1 MADSRLKEIFAGST
15 SQIRKSARVP
25 EEVPLDHF
33 GPGAVIKVVGC
44 GGGGGNALSKMIG
57 NIEGVEFIAINTDI
71 QALAYSKAQV
81 KINIGK
87 GTTKGLGAGANPDI
101 GRQAS
106 EESSEE
112 IRKALQGA
120 DLVFI
125 TAGMGGGTGT
135 GSAPV
140 VAEIAKEL
148 GCLTVG
154 VVTKPFSF
162 EGARRKKQALDGL
175 KLLKEKVDT
184 LITIPN
190 DKLLGLIDKKMPLTE
205 AFSIVDEVL
214 RQGIQGVS
222 DLITIRGL
230 INVDFADVKSVMK
243 SAGSALMGIGFG
255 SGENRAQEAA
265 RAAIESPLLE
275 QSISGAKGLLLNIT
289 GGSDLSMYEVNEA
302 AEIVTES
309 IDQDAIVIF
318 GAVVDESYT
327 GEIKCTVIATGF
339 NDDTAFDESLPLKK
353 KTMTSPAVSHRP
365 SFGGVGENGHQQQ
378 LSSGYQPPM
387 GGQQPSMM
395 GGANSVAKDDL
406 DVPAFLRRN
415 IKN

>member
-15 SQIRKSARVP
+15 SQIRKSARMP
-25 EEVPLDHF
+25 EEIPLDHF

-57 NIEGVEFIAINTDI
+57 NIEGVEFIAINTDT

-101 GRQAS
+101 GRQAA

-112 IRKALQGA
+112 IRKTLQGA

-162 EGARRKKQALDGL
+162 EGGRRRKQALDGL
-175 KLLKEKVDT
+175 RLLKEKVDT

-190 DKLLGLIDKKMPLTE
+190 DRLLGLIDKKMPLTE

-255 SGENRAQEAA
+255 SGENRAVEAA

-275 QSISGAKGLLLNIT
+275 QSISGARGLLLNIT

-309 IDQDAIVIF
+309 IDPDAIIIF

-339 NDDTAFDESLPLKK
+339 SDEIAFEETPLKK
-353 KTMTSPAVSHRP
+353 KVPTSSSSARP
-365 SFGGVGENGHQQQ
+365 SFGVGAMDTPHANSSH
-378 LSSGYQPPM
+378 LSSS
-387 GGQQPSMM
+387 QPSL
-395 GGANSVAKDDL
+395 GNISSPAINKEDL

>member
-15 SQIRKSARVP
+15 SQIRKTSRIP
-25 EEVPLDHF
+25 EEIPLDHF

-71 QALAYSKAQV
+71 QALAYSKAQQ

-112 IRKALQGA
+112 IRKALEGA

-148 GCLTVG
+148 GCLTIG

-162 EGARRKKQALDGL
+162 EGARRRKQALDGL
-175 KLLKEKVDT
+175 RLLKEKVDT

-190 DKLLGLIDKKMPLTE
+190 DRLLGLIDKKMPLTE

-255 SGENRAQEAA
+255 SGENRASEAA
-265 RAAIESPLLE
+265 KAAIESPLLE
-275 QSISGAKGLLLNIT
+275 QSIAGARGLLLNIT

-309 IDQDAIVIF
+309 IDPDAIVIF

-339 NDDTAFDESLPLKK
+339 SDESSFEENPLKRK
-353 KTMTSPAVSHRP
+353 ISNTPSLSPRP
-365 SFGGVGENGHQQQ
+365 TFGTASVDH
-378 LSSGYQPPM
+378 SS
-387 GGQQPSMM
+387 S
-395 GGANSVAKDDL
+395 ANTPQTPINKDDL

-415 IKN
+415 IK